1 MMAAVFTNKVNFHL
15 LTQDCQRVN
24 FCLLLKCQFPLNSQ
38 ITYLHISCKIMSII
52 VIIVKMLISKP
63 MYQKL
68 DLDVDHFLYLEFL
81 LSKTTLCSICWVT
94 YINCCQQFFDL
105 VQLLLLLFS
114 VFCEK
119 SVKLED
125 EMIIPVKPTFPAS
138 P

>member
-1 MMAAVFTNKVNFHL
+1 
-15 LTQDCQRVN
+15 
-24 FCLLLKCQFPLNSQ
+24 
-38 ITYLHISCKIMSII
+38 
-52 VIIVKMLISKP
+52 

-68 DLDVDHFLYLEFL
+68 DLDVDHFLYLEFI
-81 LSKTTLCSICWVT
+81 LSKTILCSICWVT